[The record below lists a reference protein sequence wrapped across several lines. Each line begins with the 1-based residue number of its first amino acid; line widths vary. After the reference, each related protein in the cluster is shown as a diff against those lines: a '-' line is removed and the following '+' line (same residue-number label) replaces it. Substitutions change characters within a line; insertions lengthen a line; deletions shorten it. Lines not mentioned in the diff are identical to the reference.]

1 MERSALEAK
10 RQSRHNRSH
19 SFMSRFHDKRSLE
32 RAMTNAID
40 LGKTGVLLD
49 RRLYYTEIKMLISNG
64 YKVFRIPKATHSHY
78 EFGVYWEDT
87 E

>member
-1 MERSALEAK
+1 MEKSALEAK

-32 RAMTNAID
+32 RALTNAIN
-40 LGKTGVLLD
+40 LGKSGVLLD
-49 RRLYYTEIKMLISNG
+49 RRIYTEIKMLISKG
-64 YKVFRIPKATHSHY
+64 YKVFRVPKTVHSHY
-78 EFGVYWEDT
+78 EFGVYWEDA